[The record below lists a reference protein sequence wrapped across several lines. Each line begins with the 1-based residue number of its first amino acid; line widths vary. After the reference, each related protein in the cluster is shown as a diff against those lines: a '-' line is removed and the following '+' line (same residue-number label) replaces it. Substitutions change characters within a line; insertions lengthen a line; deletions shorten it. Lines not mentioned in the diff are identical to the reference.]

1 MKNNKPTNR
10 LAAYL
15 LPYARQYFQH
25 HSLLLNFHCYD
36 NRKLSAKWLSRN
48 PFTLFVTLEKSTSE

>member
-25 HSLLLNFHCYD
+25 HPVLLIFTAMIIENYLQNGSVEIDSHC
-36 NRKLSAKWLSRN
+36 L
-48 PFTLFVTLEKSTSE
+48 LF